1 MLYLYNADTGCYKE
15 SSQRDI
21 AKESRSSLALE
32 DQLKITSRQYKES
45 YDQLM
50 ISGELECKDGFFEN
64 MPYVNCLNGVVD
76 VCGEKLLKH
85 SPDFC
90 FKHCINAN
98 YVPGEGKCERFLEYL
113 DYITG
118 GQKDLKRLLRV
129 LISCVE
135 LSGEAEKED
144 SDHDCRGECA

>member
-50 ISGELECKDGFFEN
+50 ISGELESKDGFFEN

-76 VCGEKLLKH
+76 VCGE
-85 SPDFC
+85 S
-90 FKHCINAN
+90 
-98 YVPGEGKCERFLEYL
+98 Y
-113 DYITG
+113 
-118 GQKDLKRLLRV
+118 
-129 LISCVE
+129 
-135 LSGEAEKED
+135 
-144 SDHDCRGECA
+144 